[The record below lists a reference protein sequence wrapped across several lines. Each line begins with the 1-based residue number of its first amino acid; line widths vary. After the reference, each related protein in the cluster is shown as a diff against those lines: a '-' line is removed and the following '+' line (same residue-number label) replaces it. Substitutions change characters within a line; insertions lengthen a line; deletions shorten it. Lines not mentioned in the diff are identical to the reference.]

1 MSLGNISTAV
11 FHDPSKRSSLKW
23 RKGKNKL
30 LRGLRE
36 VEPQKTFSQEKE
48 KKHALADAG
57 EYMCGLCFNGGPGS
71 TWFLWCFGQIANC
84 KLGCPDVIF

>member
-30 LRGLRE
+30 PRGLRE
-36 VEPQKTFSQEKE
+36 VEPQKTVSQEKE
-48 KKHALADAG
+48 KNTHWQMPVSICVASASTVVLVQ
-57 EYMCGLCFNGGPGS
+57 PG
-71 TWFLWCFGQIANC
+71 CFGF
-84 KLGCPDVIF
+84 LVR